1 MSIFG
6 SLISSISGQ
15 STITSSAS
23 GASQIISG
31 STGQLSSGS
40 AVAKISATLD
50 GAKADAGKQQIMAA
64 VQLRIQGI
72 VEGVI
77 EPQDTWEKVAGFLAL
92 TGQPFNY
99 SVNDFGEVEV
109 TPQSLDDLS
118 FVAPGQQ
125 NQMRNALERLNEVRQ
140 QYDERNTKVA
150 FRQTLKNAA
159 GRIGEMQLFSPANE
173 QWERDFQLI
182 KSTGRPVVVG
192 LSPTGE
198 TRAIDQLESNF
209 DYVEDPEKRLILQEA
224 GRKLE
229 NILNGTASATE
240 SWQYTV
246 LGNKTEQDDYYLDLD
261 ETNSVVV
268 RRNTD
273 RRTVNGTDLLFR
285 QTGDDFYIIPEFLRE
300 SDSEN
305 RIFRESWEEE
315 AAALIQAKK
324 PFNIELIGDRV
335 VVRETN
341 FTSAR
346 RQDLL
351 DFSQGQQDVG
361 NAVVSIIT

>member
-1 MSIFG
+1 M
-6 SLISSISGQ
+6 
-15 STITSSAS
+15 TSRAS
-23 GASQIISG
+23 GASQII
-31 STGQLSSGS
+31 TGGNTSLQQGR
-40 AVAKISATLD
+40 AVANVSATLD
-50 GAKADAGKQQIMAA
+50 AANADAGKQQIMAA

-77 EPQDTWEKVAGFLAL
+77 TPQDTWEKVAGFLAI

-109 TPQSLDDLS
+109 TPQTLDDLS
-118 FVAPGQQ
+118 FVPPGQQ
-125 NQMRNALERLNEVRQ
+125 GQMRDVLERLGEVRQ
-140 QYDERNTKVA
+140 QSDERNTKIA
-150 FRQTLKNAA
+150 FRETLRSAV
-159 GRIGEMQLFSPANE
+159 GRIGEMQQFSPPQE
-173 QWERDFQLI
+173 QWERDFQVI

-192 LSPTGE
+192 LSPTGGL
-198 TRAIDQLESNF
+198 RAIDQLESNF
-209 DYVEDPEKRLILQEA
+209 DYVEDADQRLKLQTA
-224 GRKLE
+224 GRDLE
-229 NILNGTASATE
+229 NILAGTASATE
-240 SWQYTV
+240 SWQFEV
-246 LGNKTEQDDYYLDLD
+246 LGNKLEQDDYYLDLD
-261 ETNSVVV
+261 ENEEVIV

-285 QTGDDFYIIPEFLRE
+285 QTGNDFYIIPEFLRE

-305 RIFRESWEEE
+305 RIFQESWEEQ
-315 AAALIQAKK
+315 AAALIQDRK

-341 FTSAR
+341 FVSAR

-361 NAVVSIIT
+361 SALVSVIT